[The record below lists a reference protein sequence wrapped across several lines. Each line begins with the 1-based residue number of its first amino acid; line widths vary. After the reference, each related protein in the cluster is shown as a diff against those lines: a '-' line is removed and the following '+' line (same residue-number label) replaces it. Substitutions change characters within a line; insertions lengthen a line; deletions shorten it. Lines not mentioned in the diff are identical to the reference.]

1 MFQQINDTFKQGTQ
15 ECESSLGFLC
25 AALVLVAD
33 KLALG

>member
-15 ECESSLGFLC
+15 ECESSF
-25 AALVLVAD
+25 VLVAD